1 MRKKAIVLFSGG
13 VDSTTCI
20 AIAKSQGFDCYALS
34 FNYGQKHSSEVKSA
48 LNLGKVLGVVKH
60 KVVTLELDG
69 SSLTDADK
77 PIEDYQVRDVIPN
90 TYVPARNTVFLSF
103 ALGWAETLS
112 IQDIFIG
119 ANIMDYSGYPDC
131 RPEYLR
137 AFENMANLATKASV
151 EDGLKFHIHAPLLQ
165 LTKAEI
171 IIEGIR
177 LGVDYTMT
185 VSCYQADPHGR
196 ACGKCDS
203 CTFRKKGFQE
213 AAVIDPT
220 RYVIA

>member
-13 VDSTTCI
+13 LDSTTCV

-34 FNYGQKHSSEVKSA
+34 FNYGQKHSSEINSA
-48 LNLGKVLGVVKH
+48 KLVGVAMGVVEH
-60 KVVTLELDG
+60 KIINLVLDG
-69 SSLTDADK
+69 SSLTDSDK
-77 PIEDYQVRDVIPN
+77 KIEDYQARDSIPA
-90 TYVPARNTVFLSF
+90 TYVPARNTVFLSY
-103 ALGWAETLS
+103 ALGWAETLG
-112 IQDIFIG
+112 IQDVFIG
-119 ANIMDYSGYPDC
+119 ANIVDYSGYPDC

-151 EDGLKFHIHAPLLQ
+151 ENGLRFHIHAPLLE

-171 IIEGIR
+171 INTGIR

-185 VSCYQADPHGR
+185 VSCYQADQHGR